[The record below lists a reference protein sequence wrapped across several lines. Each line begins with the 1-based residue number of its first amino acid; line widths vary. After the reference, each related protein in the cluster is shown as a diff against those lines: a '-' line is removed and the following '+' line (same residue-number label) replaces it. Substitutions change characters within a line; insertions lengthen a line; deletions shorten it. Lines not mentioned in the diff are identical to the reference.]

1 MTLRP
6 AVIFA
11 SLLTVAL
18 VAACGG
24 SDDGASDPE
33 ADYREAV
40 RAISERRGA
49 AIEAPNAA
57 LGDAL
62 RGQSPEAAMAVLAV
76 ELPAIIAGVERSARD
91 LEQLVPPAQYAED

>member
-62 RGQSPEAAMAVLAV
+62 RGQSRRQWRSWPSSCRPSS
-76 ELPAIIAGVERSARD
+76 PA
-91 LEQLVPPAQYAED
+91 